1 MNSENENPDKREQ
14 QDDANVAETAERE
27 QMNRLADELAL
38 RGEERELRYDRDHE
52 IFTKYCE
59 SVV

>member
-14 QDDANVAETAERE
+14 QDDANVVETADRE

-52 IFTKYCE
+52 IFTK
-59 SVV
+59 